1 MVLLHSFTLA
11 NLSTNLSKPRYSPL
25 HSYALP
31 FAVGSFSN
39 HTRPLEN
46 TTHIADHKTVTCTRT
61 ELHNAK
67 KEHVRIEAVASLV
80 RGHFMNHLNGYRKEV
95 VAVNEQLQSVN
106 GNCLRLEEVYNG
118 RSMSTR
124 GSVKGMKDV
133 LGTLK
138 ALGEDIK
145 GGGGSSGG
153 TDTNEAMQDWRVEGI
168 GGVGCKGSDGIPMAS
183 GWILAGD
190 DIIITASGVEG
201 KVVYVDGPAAADLE
215 MGGYKHTI
223 GVKLAISGQIRQYS
237 PSQVVFNP
245 SKRPTFLHTTDPI
258 LVKRWEDMLKT
269 ALVHGVNHDVLAME
283 EYINASFVVKESKES
298 LEDAAAA
305 AADGTATVSTNKEDG
320 SGSPKSVMQ
329 YDDGRTLLPF
339 GSGLIAAPED
349 VKKYPSLIPLD
360 RLEERVRKV
369 VYEAE
374 KPRVSL

>member
-1 MVLLHSFTLA
+1 
-11 NLSTNLSKPRYSPL
+11 
-25 HSYALP
+25 
-31 FAVGSFSN
+31 
-39 HTRPLEN
+39 
-46 TTHIADHKTVTCTRT
+46 
-61 ELHNAK
+61 
-67 KEHVRIEAVASLV
+67 
-80 RGHFMNHLNGYRKEV
+80 
-95 VAVNEQLQSVN
+95 
-106 GNCLRLEEVYNG
+106 
-118 RSMSTR
+118 MSTR

-360 RLEERVRKV
+360 RLEERVRTV

-374 KPRVSL
+374 KPRVSLYTLLFALLHATQLDIDLTKYIYVFALSYPISGYSHHVRRCQTVRIATRRNESTQGQGDAIAQSSRTSKAFTQPE